1 MSTILTTNDLSRSFG
16 GVLAVNLVS
25 IDVRDKM
32 VQSVIGPN
40 GAGKTTLINV
50 ITGRLAASGGTV
62 LYQGKDITTRPVH
75 HRVKMGISRTFQ
87 ITSIFMGLSVWEN
100 VRIAVQSHLGGSLK
114 ILSTRPGL
122 SEVNDKTEAILNRVG
137 LMKLAARP
145 ANLLAHGDQRV
156 LEVAISLAS
165 DPKVLFLDEP
175 AAGMSPAETDQ
186 VSDLIAELGREMAV
200 VLVEHDMEVVMKIS
214 HHIIVLHQ
222 GGVIARGTPQEIAAN
237 QEVKDAY
244 LGGDDWAPL
253 SNV

>member
-50 ITGRLAASGGTV
+50 ITGRLAASGGKV